1 MLTTKE
7 KVAMNLCYL
16 IQDDYTFA
24 NEIILE
30 YLGLVDN
37 NRLNDLLEFTNNEMR
52 ANVQSLYH
60 YYRVLQPLDFPTQS
74 CYDQYMSWE
83 TNSNSSLLHLIMT
96 LSTEDVV
103 IHCDPRIAE
112 VINNLPMKSSY
123 NGDEIDIFVN
133 DIPYEVQDGIYHDPD
148 ELLCEHYNI
157 PYDLVNCI
165 EAI

>member
-1 MLTTKE
+1 
-7 KVAMNLCYL
+7 
-16 IQDDYTFA
+16 
-24 NEIILE
+24 
-30 YLGLVDN
+30 
-37 NRLNDLLEFTNNEMR
+37 
-52 ANVQSLYH
+52 
-60 YYRVLQPLDFPTQS
+60 
-74 CYDQYMSWE
+74 
-83 TNSNSSLLHLIMT
+83 MT

-103 IHCDPRIAE
+103 IHCDPQIAE
-112 VINNLPMKSSY
+112 VINNLPMKPSY